1 MGKIRLQKF
10 LAEAGVASRRAAEQ
24 LMLEGRVTVNGVP
37 VRLLGTKVDPEKDV
51 VQVDGE
57 VVRPRK
63 KLYVAL
69 HKPRGYVTTRS
80 DEKGRKC
87 VLDLLP
93 PEWRN
98 LYPVGR
104 LDRQSEGL
112 LFLTND
118 GDFAFRLTHPR
129 FGVPKTYFVVVQGK
143 VEPAHIERLRK
154 GIRDRGQLLRV
165 KEARL
170 LTSARTRSR
179 LELVLTEGK
188 NREVR
193 RMFKALGFRVER
205 LVRTKIGPIPLGEL
219 PEGKWRVL
227 TKTEVQTLF
236 RLTESPQTASAKSSS
251 QSKSSS
257 SPSRKKSPASPIQ
270 AP

>member
-1 MGKIRLQKF
+1 MAKIRLQKF
-10 LAEAGVASRRAAEQ
+10 LAEAGVASRRGAER

-37 VRLLGTKVDPEKDV
+37 VRLLGTKVDPEKDI
-51 VQVDGE
+51 VQVDGQ

-87 VLDLLP
+87 VFDLLP
-93 PEWRN
+93 AEWRN

-129 FGVPKTYFVVVQGK
+129 FQVPKTYFVVVQGK
-143 VEPAHIERLRK
+143 VEPPHVERLLK
-154 GIRDRGQLLRV
+154 GIRDRGQLLRA

-170 LTSARTRSR
+170 LSSARARSR
-179 LELVLTEGK
+179 LELILTEGK

-193 RMFKALGFRVER
+193 RMFKALGFKVER

-236 RLTESPQTASAKSSS
+236 RLTETNQTASS
-251 QSKSSS
+251 Q
-257 SPSRKKSPASPIQ
+257 PPKKAPASTT
-270 AP
+270 